1 LLRCSAIGTFLAT
14 FGDWEPGQSGKGRSI
29 TMRTFV
35 CNTRFPIRLLIAA
48 TAIGGAIHPALAQDA
63 PTNAAPPA
71 RGAAAPA
78 ATPTAA
84 APAAAT
90 PAAPAAPAFPP
101 YSGPLSANA
110 TPYGFDSP
118 LGHVVVSGAV
128 TGLAIFTSHTIPGD
142 EDSRAD
148 ISNGQV
154 QFAVQAGIYSLP
166 SLGTPYLKAT
176 SATENTYGP
185 VPQAFIRIVPNA
197 EWTITG
203 GLIPT
208 LYGAE
213 YTFTFQNQNIERG
226 LLWNQEPAVS
236 RGIQVGYTKGK
247 IAANVSLNDGFYS
260 DKLNWLVGSL
270 AYTINAKNSFT
281 LVAGGNF
288 DRSHHSSFATPVA
301 QNNGELYNI
310 IYTYKSGPWTVNP
323 YVQYGVT
330 HIEPQ
335 YGLFRKAESLG
346 AAILVNRTFK
356 HGVSVA
362 ARGEYEKS
370 YGHHDQIV
378 GPAVAPVVV
387 PGSPNLFGYGP
398 RADAFSLTLT
408 PAIQMGPLFLRAEGS
423 YTRVGSADAGLEFG
437 RNGDKKDQARGLI
450 EVGVLF

>member
-1 LLRCSAIGTFLAT
+1 
-14 FGDWEPGQSGKGRSI
+14 
-29 TMRTFV
+29 MRIFV
-35 CNTRFPIRLLIAA
+35 RTARRPLHLLIAT
-48 TAIGGAIHPALAQDA
+48 TALGCAIHPALAQDA
-63 PTNAAPPA
+63 PANPAPPA
-71 RGAAAPA
+71 PGAAAPA
-78 ATPTAA
+78 ATPAA
-84 APAAAT
+84 AA

-101 YSGPLSANA
+101 YSGPLNANA

-128 TGLAIFTSHTIPGD
+128 TGLAIFTGNPIVGD
-142 EDSRAD
+142 EKSRAD
-148 ISNGQV
+148 ISNGTVIVQTTTGKV

-166 SLGTPYLKAT
+166 ALGTPYLKAT
-176 SATENTYGP
+176 SATDQLYGP

-197 EWTITG
+197 EWSITG

-213 YTFTFQNQNIERG
+213 YTFTFQNQHIERG
-226 LLWNQEPAVS
+226 LLWNQEPAIS
-236 RGIQVGYTKGK
+236 RGVQVGYTKGK

-260 DKLNWLVGSL
+260 GKLNWLVGSL
-270 AYTINAKNSFT
+270 AYTVNAKNSFT

-288 DRSHHSSFATPVA
+288 DHSHHSSVATPIA
-301 QNNGELYNI
+301 QNNGELYNV
-310 IYTYKSGPWTVNP
+310 IYTYKTGPWTINP
-323 YVQYGVT
+323 YVQYGVS
-330 HIEPQ
+330 HVEEQ
-335 YGLFRKAESLG
+335 YGLFTKAESLG
-346 AAILVNRTFK
+346 AALLVNRTFK

-370 YGHHDQIV
+370 YGHH
-378 GPAVAPVVV
+378 GY
-387 PGSPNLFGYGP
+387 PGDYPLPSPNLFGYGV